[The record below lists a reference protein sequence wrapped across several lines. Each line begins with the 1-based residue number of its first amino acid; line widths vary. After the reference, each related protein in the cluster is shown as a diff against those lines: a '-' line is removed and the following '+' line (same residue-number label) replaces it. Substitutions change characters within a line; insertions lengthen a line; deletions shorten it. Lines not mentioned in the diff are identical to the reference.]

1 MRRDAV
7 EFGVQL
13 QGRDELL
20 GAGDLEV
27 HIAERVLGA
36 EDVGECDIPRLTVN
50 LIGHQTHR
58 DTGHRR
64 LQWHTGVQQR
74 QCRSAHRPHRRRTVG
89 TQRLRDLPD
98 GVGELLDAGQYRHQG
113 ALSECAVADLAPF
126 GRAHPAGLTGRIRRE
141 VVVVHIALG
150 LLRPQ
155 RVDLLG
161 HLDHVERGDTHDLGL
176 ATLEQRAAV
185 GTRDDRHLGT
195 QRPDI
200 GNTAAVDA
208 EVVGQDA
215 LAHKLFGQR
224 AECRADLLLAPGEVL
239 AQPVEHIALD
249 LLGALVTLLLAG
261 DGECLGQRIAGDV
274 GDGRVGVVG
283 VVREHR
289 VVGGLLGSLL
299 GQRTLRRTQ
308 GGDERLGRLQP
319 LGDDALGGRGGAAGD
334 QLDDV
339 VGGLGLDHHDRDI
352 PVADDSA
359 GDNHVEHRA
368 LELLNGRERHPL
380 VLNERHPHGTDR
392 TGERQA
398 RNLGGGRRGVD
409 RQHVVQIV
417 GIEAQDRDHDLDLV
431 AQAGDKRRAQRP
443 VNQAAGEDRVRGRPS
458 LAAEERAGDA
468 ARGIHPLLDV
478 DGQREEVEVL
488 FG

>member
-1 MRRDAV
+1 MHV
-7 EFGVQL
+7 
-13 QGRDELL
+13 
-20 GAGDLEV
+20 
-27 HIAERVLGA
+27 
-36 EDVGECDIPRLTVN
+36 
-50 LIGHQTHR
+50 
-58 DTGHRR
+58 
-64 LQWHTGVQQR
+64 
-74 QCRSAHRPHRRRTVG
+74 
-89 TQRLRDLPD
+89 
-98 GVGELLDAGQYRHQG
+98 
-113 ALSECAVADLAPF
+113 
-126 GRAHPAGLTGRIRRE
+126 
-141 VVVVHIALG
+141 ALG

-161 HLDHVERGDTHDLGL
+161 HLDHVQCGDAHDLGL
-176 ATLEQRAAV
+176 AAFEQCTAV
-185 GTRDDRHLGT
+185 GARNDRHLGA
-195 QRPDI
+195 QRADI
-200 GNTAAVDA
+200 GDTAAVDA
-208 EVVGQDA
+208 EVVGQDP
-215 LAHKLFGQR
+215 LAHELFGQR
-224 AECRADLLLAPGEVL
+224 PVGGADFLLAADEGFAEAL
-239 AQPVEHIALD
+239 EHLDLD
-249 LLGALVTLLLAG
+249 LLGAVVALSFTG
-261 DGECLGQRIAGDV
+261 DLQSLCQVIAGDSSHRGV
-274 GDGRVGVVG
+274 DVVG
-283 VVREHR
+283 IVREQR
-289 VVGGLLGSLL
+289 IDGGLLGSLL

-334 QLDDV
+334 QFDDV

-443 VNQAAGEDRVRGRPS
+443 VNQAAGEDGVRGRPS

-468 ARGIHPLLDV
+468 ARGIHPLFDV